1 MSMARYKV
9 YDSNGSTERCTLD
22 KVEYSGSFMDR
33 RVVNATVDTP
43 VPLAFDVG
51 DYITYRGERFE
62 LDYLPSATKNSSS
75 GNQSDSFRYS
85 LQFVSCKYELER
97 CMMRD
102 IVPGDNGIVYPTPLS
117 LEFTGTASKLAER
130 IQSCLDLMYTGS
142 RKWTITVAPGVD
154 KEEKNITISQSNCWS
169 ALSLFNT
176 EYGLNFYVS
185 GREVSVGGEQL
196 AVDYNF
202 RYGMGNGLY
211 KIERSP
217 DTDTAIVTRLIA
229 YGGTQNI
236 PDNYLKDKKQ
246 WKDSILPASMY
257 LPNLM
262 LPGFE
267 KTKKDYIDSP
277 NAGIYGIREGVVVF
291 EDIYPSLAGMTNSKG
306 ERIDKIRSAE
316 TVSSGSQDTF
326 WITTYDLEF
335 ELTLAEY
342 FLATDTPRVYI
353 KTGQLQGYNFE
364 IVQEKVEKQGDGSY
378 KIYLRRNSNEG
389 FPFPNEDVNITAGT
403 EFVFLGISMPK
414 SYMDAAS
421 ERLRARALEYL
432 AKYGATSFTYNI
444 YIDELFMSRMPDIYN
459 SLYEGRKLHVS
470 DADMGIDENI
480 TIQSLSITEELAGLP
495 QIKVT
500 LNNTVSA
507 TTLNRIQGQV
517 SQLESQ
523 VANSFT
529 SLKWLTEQK
538 LAKFGKPTALW
549 DSTGAIR
556 WLMLNDTED
565 MARLK
570 YTLASAYDII
580 ANSTGDVP
588 EESLPVASDYT
599 TTGLFR
605 AKQGGGLL
613 YDTNTNGW
621 YVNPDFAGGGV
632 YFTVGK
638 GLQMSVDNELSVK
651 YGTIAGTA
659 CQGNDSRLSN
669 DRKNPYKLSWSGGE
683 YDGSA
688 EKTLPD
694 FITDNNGKIK
704 KLYGSGDNKKY
715 LSGDGTFYSV
725 QYDEISGLED
735 NYVTIGTAQTV
746 TAKKVFKTYGSSAC
760 AFGNYYTSPHSQGH
774 VYLLIGAGSG
784 NCINGYNNEKVG
796 NVYINYIDDTHYTR
810 FDANNNFVTTGD
822 VVANSTN
829 NPLSGVVPVAD
840 NTTYGLVKY
849 DNLTIKKNS
858 SGQLYCTVQGGGSSG
873 VVKYWRPSVNTS
885 GVLSWTLSESE
896 STPSS
901 VNIKGPKGATGDT
914 GADGQGVTYQWSGTQ
929 LRLGTINSNGYVS
942 WGSYVD
948 LKGPKGDPGSA
959 GSGSVTSVDGLT
971 GGTIRGSV
979 KLTGNLTFEKSG
991 IEVTYNST
999 KIYRTD
1005 TNAIHF
1011 YVNNTQCLQI
1021 QHNYLYANRSWTIG
1035 SDIRLKNRI
1044 GDFDDV
1050 LPSIKKIDVFRY
1062 TRKDVDDKSVFI
1074 GVSAQQ
1080 VKEVYPELVAYNEE
1094 RDLYGVD
1101 YATLGAVVAIG
1112 GCKELYAKYKAQ
1124 QAVIDDLQSKLSLLM
1139 QEVEKLKGGAA

>member
-117 LEFTGTASKLAER
+117 IEFTGTASKLAER

-142 RKWTITVAPGVD
+142 KKWTITAAPGVD

-176 EYGLNFYVS
+176 EYGLNFYVN

-211 KIERSP
+211 KIERTP

-277 NAGIYGIREGVVVF
+277 NAGIYGVREGVVVF

-588 EESLPVASDYT
+588 EESLPVAADYT

-632 YFTVGK
+632 NFKVGK

-659 CQGNDSRLSN
+659 CQGNDARLSN

-688 EKTLPD
+688 EKTLPSFLTVND
-694 FITDNNGKIK
+694 LSGYVKKTGDNMSGPLLITLKRPFSTDTYKINIGANINGETNPYISIFGNTYA
-704 KLYGSGDNKKY
+704 KLHVNKGNTTSSDWTDYGSTTIICSSDY
-715 LSGDGTFYSV
+715 LIRTS
-725 QYDEISGLED
+725 
-735 NYVTIGTAQTV
+735 NTASNDFKFTGKNF
-746 TAKKVFKTYGSSAC
+746 TA
-760 AFGNYYTSPHSQGH
+760 P
-774 VYLLIGAGSG
+774 
-784 NCINGYNNEKVG
+784 
-796 NVYINYIDDTHYTR
+796 
-810 FDANNNFVTTGD
+810 GD
-822 VVANSTN
+822 VVANSTTT
-829 NPLSGVVPVAD
+829 SFTSVVPVAD

-901 VNIKGPKGATGDT
+901 VNIKGPKGDT
-914 GADGQGVTYQWSGTQ
+914 GATGAKGQGVTYQWSGTK
-929 LRLGTINSNGYVS
+929 LSLGTINSSGNVS

-948 LKGPKGDPGSA
+948 LKGPKGDPGS
-959 GSGSVTSVDGLT
+959 GGGSVDWYNIRYTVRVLADQGVD
-971 GGTIRGSV
+971 
-979 KLTGNLTFEKSG
+979 SG
-991 IEVTYNST
+991 
-999 KIYRTD
+999 
-1005 TNAIHF
+1005 TNAYPAFITRGWGHQWSARI
-1011 YVNNTQCLQI
+1011 NNSQDYGWWFDGSQKAKIDNTGTF
-1021 QHNYLYANRSWTIG
+1021 SKV
-1035 SDIRLKNRI
+1035 SDIRLKSVTKHKTNIVESLNNIDVIYYKFIGNDKNRI
-1044 GDFDDV
+1044 GV
-1050 LPSIKKIDVFRY
+1050 N
-1062 TRKDVDDKSVFI
+1062 
-1074 GVSAQQ
+1074 AQQ
-1080 VKEVYPELVAYNEE
+1080 IQDFLPELVSQFDYDD
-1094 RDLYGVD
+1094 DLGFAPLSVD

-1124 QAVIDDLQSKLSLLM
+1124 QAVIDDLQSKLALLM
-1139 QEVEKLKGGAA
+1139 QEVEKMKGGAA

>member
-1 MSMARYKV
+1 MSKTYNYQVKKV
-9 YDSNGSTERCTLD
+9 AATPRNQRLTDGIQAASATGGAVYAAASAPQYWEL
-22 KVEYSGSFMDR
+22 V
-33 RVVNATVDTP
+33 TVDANGNALEEAGYYLRP
-43 VPLAFDVG
+43 VQGKHIV
-51 DYITYRGERFE
+51 
-62 LDYLPSATKNSSS
+62 
-75 GNQSDSFRYS
+75 
-85 LQFVSCKYELER
+85 
-97 CMMRD
+97 
-102 IVPGDNGIVYPTPLS
+102 VPGDV
-117 LEFTGTASKLAER
+117 TA
-130 IQSCLDLMYTGS
+130 
-142 RKWTITVAPGVD
+142 
-154 KEEKNITISQSNCWS
+154 
-169 ALSLFNT
+169 
-176 EYGLNFYVS
+176 
-185 GREVSVGGEQL
+185 
-196 AVDYNF
+196 
-202 RYGMGNGLY
+202 
-211 KIERSP
+211 
-217 DTDTAIVTRLIA
+217 
-229 YGGTQNI
+229 
-236 PDNYLKDKKQ
+236 
-246 WKDSILPASMY
+246 
-257 LPNLM
+257 
-262 LPGFE
+262 
-267 KTKKDYIDSP
+267 
-277 NAGIYGIREGVVVF
+277 NA
-291 EDIYPSLAGMTNSKG
+291 
-306 ERIDKIRSAE
+306 
-316 TVSSGSQDTF
+316 
-326 WITTYDLEF
+326 
-335 ELTLAEY
+335 
-342 FLATDTPRVYI
+342 
-353 KTGQLQGYNFE
+353 
-364 IVQEKVEKQGDGSY
+364 
-378 KIYLRRNSNEG
+378 
-389 FPFPNEDVNITAGT
+389 
-403 EFVFLGISMPK
+403 
-414 SYMDAAS
+414 
-421 ERLRARALEYL
+421 
-432 AKYGATSFTYNI
+432 
-444 YIDELFMSRMPDIYN
+444 
-459 SLYEGRKLHVS
+459 
-470 DADMGIDENI
+470 
-480 TIQSLSITEELAGLP
+480 
-495 QIKVT
+495 
-500 LNNTVSA
+500 
-507 TTLNRIQGQV
+507 
-517 SQLESQ
+517 
-523 VANSFT
+523 
-529 SLKWLTEQK
+529 
-538 LAKFGKPTALW
+538 
-549 DSTGAIR
+549 
-556 WLMLNDTED
+556 TED
-565 MARLK
+565 
-570 YTLASAYDII
+570 DI
-580 ANSTGDVP
+580 N
-588 EESLPVASDYT
+588 SLPVASDYT

-632 YFTVGK
+632 NFTVGK
-638 GLQMSVDNELSVK
+638 GLQMSASNELSVK

-659 CQGNDSRLSN
+659 CQGNDARLFN

-688 EKTLPD
+688 EKTLPG
-694 FITDNNGKIK
+694 FITDNNGNIK

-725 QYDEISGLED
+725 QYDEISGLAD

-822 VVANSTN
+822 VVANSTTN
-829 NPLSGVVPVAD
+829 TLSGVVPVAD
-840 NTTYGLVKY
+840 NATYGLVKY

-896 STPSS
+896 STPAS

-914 GADGQGVTYQWSGTQ
+914 GATGQGVTYQWSGTK
-929 LRLGTINSNGYVS
+929 LRLGTINSSGNPS

-948 LKGPKGDPGSA
+948 LKGPKGDPGSGG
-959 GSGSVTSVDGLT
+959 GSTTTSVDGLT
-971 GGTIRGSV
+971 GGTIHGSV
-979 KLTGNLTFEKSG
+979 NLTGNLTFEKAG
-991 IEVTYNST
+991 IEVTYNSM

-1124 QAVIDDLQSKLSLLM
+1124 QSVIDDLQSKLALLM
-1139 QEVEKLKGGAA
+1139 QEIEKMKGGAV

>member
-117 LEFTGTASKLAER
+117 IEFTGTASKLAER

-326 WITTYDLEF
+326 WIITYDLEF

-570 YTLASAYDII
+570 YTLASAYDIV

-588 EESLPVASDYT
+588 EEGLPVASDYT

-613 YDTNTNGW
+613 YDTATNGW

-632 YFTVGK
+632 NFTVGK

-659 CQGNDSRLSN
+659 CQGNDARLSN

-683 YDGSA
+683 YDGSVD
-688 EKTLPD
+688 KTLPD
-694 FITDNNGKIK
+694 FITDNNGNIK

-725 QYDEISGLED
+725 QYDEISGLAD

-746 TAKKVFKTYGSSAC
+746 TGAKKF
-760 AFGNYYTSPHSQGH
+760 TSVTHVGPENNVHILLGQG
-774 VYLLIGAGSG
+774 AG
-784 NCINGYNNEKVG
+784 NCINGANSSGTVANLYF
-796 NVYINYIDDTHYTR
+796 NYVSGSSYTR
-810 FDANNNFVTTGD
+810 VDGSNNFVTTGD

-829 NPLSGVVPVAD
+829 NPLSSVVPVAD

-901 VNIKGPKGATGDT
+901 VNIKGPKGDT
-914 GADGQGVTYQWSGTQ
+914 GATGAKGQGVTYQWYGTQ
-929 LRLGTINSNGYVS
+929 LRLGTIDSSGNVS
-942 WGSYVD
+942 WGSYVN
-948 LKGPKGDPGSA
+948 LKGPKGDPGSGGGSSTFTLASATFNSEIIWGCPSNSYGIRIRRTGGFTETRISGNIIDGRNGSSYAIGNLYFNYVA
-959 GSGSVTSVDGLT
+959 GSTNVRIDNQGRIYSNGSQVTSDL
-971 GGTIRGSV
+971 
-979 KLTGNLTFEKSG
+979 
-991 IEVTYNST
+991 
-999 KIYRTD
+999 
-1005 TNAIHF
+1005 
-1011 YVNNTQCLQI
+1011 
-1021 QHNYLYANRSWTIG
+1021 
-1035 SDIRLKNRI
+1035 RLKTIEGNEE
-1044 GDFDDV
+1044 DV
-1050 LPSIKKIDVFRY
+1050 LDRMMQIPVIKFKRNDIKGAEQTTGFGAQ
-1062 TRKDVDDKSVFI
+1062 SFI
-1074 GVSAQQ
+1074 GVFDNIAFI
-1080 VKEVYPELVAYNEE
+1080 NE
-1094 RDLYGVD
+1094 DSGYYGIREF
-1101 YATLGAVVAIG
+1101 AITAIAFQ
-1112 GCKELYAKYKAQ
+1112 GCKELYTKYKEQ
-1124 QAVIDDLQSKLSLLM
+1124 QQTIDDLQSKLALLM
-1139 QEVEKLKGGAA
+1139 QEIEKMKGGAV